1 MLSVFLRIGGYGDRD
16 VDGEGR
22 RRLCLLYFNFFYAVL
37 FLVPVPRFSWLW
49 RRLRSLWSYPTDTVA
64 LASVVP
70 IVGASS
76 SSD

>member
-16 VDGEGR
+16 VDREGR
-22 RRLCLLYFNFFYAVL
+22 RRLCLLSFNFFYAVL

-70 IVGASS
+70 IFGASS